1 MWTWHNLLQTW
12 PIQLIDNSAGVAEC
26 FLKNVFLWFLTMQE
40 KQVSAWATEI
50 WKEKKL
56 NETKLKKNEDV

>member
-1 MWTWHNLLQTW
+1 MWTWHNPIKTC
-12 PIQLIDNSAGVAEC
+12 PIQLIDNSAGVGER
-26 FLKNVFLWFLTMQE
+26 FLKNVFVQFLTMQE

-56 NETKLKKNEDV
+56 KETKLKKTWGV